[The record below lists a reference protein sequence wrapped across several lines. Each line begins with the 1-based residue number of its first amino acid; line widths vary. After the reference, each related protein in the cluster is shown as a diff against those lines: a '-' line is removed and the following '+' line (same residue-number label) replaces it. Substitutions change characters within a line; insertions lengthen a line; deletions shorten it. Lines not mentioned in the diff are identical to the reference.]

1 MDDTFIRVIAQP
13 AVEPACGAWRR
24 RPAMTHR
31 NLPGRDGQRRAPG
44 NTRAQPARAVPAG
57 SRPSDNIDTLLA
69 LAREAGLLVT
79 LDGQIGREK
88 YQSVAGSVLA
98 LQRFAAALCA
108 RAAPDVPAVAEPRRK
123 AQPHVQLVR
132 TAARRPPAPAG
143 EPRRGPAARPA
154 LDASHDLSVQA
165 ATAWHG
171 GPAMAAHRA
180 TSAAAAARR
189 ACTTTAHM
197 PRPSPIRIGA
207 TARHHAP

>member
-1 MDDTFIRVIAQP
+1 MDETFIRVIAQP

-108 RAAPDVPAVAEPRRK
+108 RAEPDVPAIAEPRRK
-123 AQPHVQLVR
+123 ARPGWPHASRLRNR
-132 TAARRPPAPAG
+132 TCSVCAPLHDARQRSRVSRGAG
-143 EPRRGPAARPA
+143 RR
-154 LDASHDLSVQA
+154 HDLRSMLR
-165 ATAWHG
+165 T
-171 GPAMAAHRA
+171 
-180 TSAAAAARR
+180 
-189 ACTTTAHM
+189 
-197 PRPSPIRIGA
+197 I
-207 TARHHAP
+207 